1 VSPQILCDILRLRRA
16 IALNVHVAPSV
27 RSTCILRLLSPSNTI
42 HEPQGGAIEGAS
54 LPTAGPL
61 SLVQVDFNE
70 RKVRLL
76 ARDSLRHRAPMFSAF
91 RRGGAAGGGRRAAGG
106 GAVWA
111 CVTERQGDRVVG
123 PRHTRK
129 AYTCKAYS

>member
-1 VSPQILCDILRLRRA
+1 MSPQILCDILRLRRA

-70 RKVRLL
+70 RNVRLL

-91 RRGGAAGGGRRAAGG
+91 RRGGGGGRRAAGG
-106 GAVWA
+106 GRRGSMGV
-111 CVTERQGDRVVG
+111 CDRETGRQSCGS
-123 PRHTRK
+123 K
-129 AYTCKAYS
+129 AYT